1 MIPACLASWV
11 ARRATSLAWR
21 RARFASLNSRPIWL
35 VLVSRLWSLTSARLS
50 PARTFDF
57 RLCGR
62 CMEGILSRGLGYEW
76 CDLCLIQR
84 SKVTA
89 CWVKNLRQRASLG
102 VLPAFGGPE
111 PDGAIV
117 SEGELGP
124 GAGQLDD
131 AAG

>member
-62 CMEGILSRGLGYEW
+62 CMEGILSRGLGFQHGNAHCMFELLY
-76 CDLCLIQR
+76 LLRRPIHR
-84 SKVTA
+84 PH
-89 CWVKNLRQRASLG
+89 RQRASLG
-102 VLPAFGGPE
+102 ILPAILGPE
-111 PDGAIV
+111 PDGAII
-117 SEGELGP
+117 SEGELGS
-124 GAGQLDD
+124 
-131 AAG
+131 